1 MTTDHRPDSR
11 SRRPLTTFAL
21 TAGLF
26 AIGAAV
32 LVGASGCT
40 KPPTGVKNT
49 EEQPTTKGDPWKVAG
64 QRLRKETDWAACRTA
79 LGGLAT
85 DLNTQTKETLP
96 VLSDPEFASLSQL
109 VPLSADDREE
119 VRATTFTA
127 HDSAYLADCLYLRDA
142 ADSLALGRFPP
153 DQRAERAFAWV
164 CRQVYLR
171 PWMLI
176 AGRADGAS
184 ALPPTAVL
192 RRGFGS
198 GLERMYVFLALLQQL
213 ELDGCLIGGPDAGK
227 QPAGLPLVTPDNKAF
242 VTGAPRGPFWAVGVR
257 IGADVKLFDP
267 WRGQAFPVT
276 LAQLKANPD
285 AAKEWFADQAN
296 VSGATLDDAKKATA
310 FLAVPVNAL
319 APRMGLVETKLKSDL
334 GVKLAYDAKALQ
346 SAFRDPKPAFWN
358 PSNEP
363 NQPNQRA
370 AFAYGHASRALLP
383 LDMGGTDRNPPGVRL
398 FDVYRREQLPN
409 SVFRIPA
416 GIQPDGQIA
425 QRLRAGAA
433 GALGLSFIEP
443 PNPRERIQR
452 GQFQDA
458 AKDLVTKQETFAN
471 GRERLRL
478 NKDAGFQIKEWVE
491 LVTGLYQELGRV
503 QLDANRDKS
512 VEAAVLG
519 QIDSAWKQPGVQLIV
534 DQASSEVGLAES
546 TLLLALCKH
555 ELAERSQARLEA
567 ATGAEADRLRP
578 DAIDAWKTALSA
590 WRTYEQNAVAHAG
603 FPGRSEHARVL
614 AARAALLAN
623 PAPPK
628 K

>member
-1 MTTDHRPDSR
+1 MTTDHRSDSR
-11 SRRPLTTFAL
+11 SRRPLATFAFA
-21 TAGLF
+21 AGLF
-26 AIGAAV
+26 AVGAAA

-49 EEQPTTKGDPWKVAG
+49 EEQAVTKGDPWKVAG

-109 VPLSADDREE
+109 VALSADDREE

-127 HDSAYLADCLYLRDA
+127 HDSVYLADCLYLRDA

-267 WRGQAFPVT
+267 WRGQALPVT

-285 AAKEWFADQAN
+285 AAKEWFADPAN

-319 APRMGLVETKLKSDL
+319 APRMGLVETKLKNDL
-334 GVKLAYDAKALQ
+334 GVKLAYNANALQ
-346 SAFRDPKPAFWN
+346 SAFSDPKPAYWN
-358 PSNEP
+358 PEDKST
-363 NQPNQRA
+363 QSA
-370 AFAYGHASRALLP
+370 AFAYGHASRSLLP
-383 LDMGGTDRNPPGVRL
+383 LDMGGTDRNPPAVRL
-398 FDVYRREQLPN
+398 FDVYRREQLPS

-425 QRLRAGAA
+425 QRLRASAA

-478 NKDAGFQIKEWVE
+478 NKDADHQIREWIE
-491 LVTGLYQELGRV
+491 LINGLYQDLRLA
-503 QLDANRDKS
+503 QLNGDKS
-512 VEAAVLG
+512 TEATALG
-519 QIDSAWKQPGVQLIV
+519 QIDSAWKQPGAQLVV

-578 DAIDAWKTALSA
+578 DAIDSWKTALSA
-590 WRTYEQNAVAHAG
+590 WRTYEQNAVSHAG
-603 FPGRSEHARVL
+603 FLGRSEHARVL
-614 AARAALLAN
+614 AARAAQLAN